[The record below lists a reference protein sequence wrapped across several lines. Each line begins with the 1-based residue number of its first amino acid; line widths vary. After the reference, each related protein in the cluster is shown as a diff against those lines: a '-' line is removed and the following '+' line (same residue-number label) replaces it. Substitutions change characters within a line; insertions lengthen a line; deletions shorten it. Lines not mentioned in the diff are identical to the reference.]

1 MLPPNAWLR
10 WDAVSQRLPPEGASV
25 LEIGCGQGGFAAR
38 LAARYRYV
46 GLEPDV
52 DSFEVARGRLEGA
65 GEIRNGDLSLVGRD
79 EQFDLVCAFEV
90 IEHME
95 DDRGAI
101 EAWLRHVRPGGWLL
115 VSAPAWP
122 QRFSTWDELVGHY
135 RRYEPAGISRLLV
148 ELGLEDV
155 EAAAFGAPLGYVL
168 EGIRNRIAGRR
179 LPRARELSFDERTS
193 GSGRLLEPRGGAVA
207 AATHATTFP
216 FMKLQRLFPG
226 RGVGLVARGRRPLA
240 A

>member
-10 WDAVSQRLPPEGASV
+10 WDAVSHRLPPEGASI

-46 GLEPDV
+46 GLEPDAA
-52 DSFEVARGRLEGA
+52 SYEVARARLGGA
-65 GEIRNGDLSLVGRD
+65 GEVRNGDLSVVAPD
-79 EQFDLVCAFEV
+79 ELFDLVCAFEV
-90 IEHME
+90 IEHLA

-101 EAWLRHVRPGGWLL
+101 AAWLRHVRPGGWLL

-122 QRFSTWDELVGHY
+122 ERFAAWDELVGHH
-135 RRYEPAGISRLLV
+135 RRYEPAALSRLLA

-155 EAAAFGAPLGYVL
+155 EAAAYGAPLGFVL
-168 EGIRNRIAGRR
+168 EGIRNRIARRR

-193 GSGRLLEPRGGAVA
+193 GSGRLLAPRAGMVA
-207 AATHATTFP
+207 TATRLATLP
-216 FMKLQRLFPG
+216 FVKLQHLFPG